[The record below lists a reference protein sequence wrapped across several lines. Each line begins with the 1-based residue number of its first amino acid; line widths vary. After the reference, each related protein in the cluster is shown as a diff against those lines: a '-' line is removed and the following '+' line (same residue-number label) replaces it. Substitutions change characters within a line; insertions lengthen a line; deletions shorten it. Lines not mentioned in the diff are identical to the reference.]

1 VHAGIWWGNLNETDH
16 LEDLAID
23 GITILRGIF
32 QEIGLE
38 GGIDWTLL
46 TQDRQ
51 VAHCYECSGEPSGS
65 IRGGIFCT
73 S

>member
-1 VHAGIWWGNLNETDH
+1 MDRRGEVHAGIWWGNLNETYH

-23 GITILRGIF
+23 GITILKGIF

-46 TQDRQ
+46 TQDRDRWHNVMNAAVNRQ
-51 VAHCYECSGEPSGS
+51 VP
-65 IRGGIFCT
+65 
-73 S
+73 